1 MSTMDQTNRPQFR
14 FPQPRVVEVLR
25 VTKLVPHMVR
35 LTFGGEQLEGFAT
48 KGVAEHI
55 RIYLPDAQSGELVLP
70 VLRPDGFAFPVDR
83 DRPVSR
89 AYTPRRWDPRNQ
101 ELDVDVVIHGD
112 GPGSVWASN
121 VKAGDTAVISGQ
133 PGGAYLPETH
143 VDWYVIGGDEAALP
157 AIGTLTEALP
167 PSMQSYVFI
176 EVLNKQEEQELTSPS
191 QMQVTWL
198 YRNTMNSSPG
208 RKLAEAMQ
216 AVKLPTGD
224 GRIWV
229 SCEAGVMRDI
239 RKHFLDSLGIDRSML
254 RTQGYWKAGETNH
267 TDHDMG
273 EDV

>member
-1 MSTMDQTNRPQFR
+1 MSTMDQSNRLQR
-14 FPQPRVVEVLR
+14 RLPQPRIVEVLR
-25 VTKLVPHMVR
+25 VTELVPHMVR

-48 KGVAEHI
+48 KGVAEHV

-70 VLRPDGFAFPVDR
+70 VLSPDGFAFPEDR
-83 DRPVSR
+83 ERPVSR
-89 AYTPRRWDPRNQ
+89 AYTPRQWNPRNQ

-112 GPGSVWASN
+112 GPGSAWASS

-167 PSMQSYVFI
+167 TSMQSYVFI
-176 EVLNKQEEQELTSPS
+176 EVLNKQEEQKLTSPS
-191 QMQVTWL
+191 QMRVTWL
-198 YRNTMNSSPG
+198 YRNTTNSSPG

-216 AVKLPTGD
+216 VVKLPKGD

-239 RKHFLDSLGIDRSML
+239 RKHFLDIRGIDRSML
-254 RTQGYWKAGETNH
+254 RTQGYWKAGATNH
-267 TDHDMG
+267 SDHDMG